1 MSENIYWSNNVQ
13 SYYSNAICKLKESDI
28 RVFLLKEFYEG
39 IALILKQYL
48 TIGNNKVILI
58 KTSVTG
64 KRNINYEINN
74 NLLDT
79 ILCIVGRICSKSKV
93 ILADGPAYTSFTLEC
108 CRLNWDV
115 FSKRYDVSILDLNK
129 DNFCPINDW
138 PVSET
143 WLNADK
149 IINLCKAKT
158 HRRFGVT
165 LSIKNLLGIL
175 SGDVL
180 GYPKLSYRHE
190 RAPKLLFE
198 LDTISPKRLN
208 IIDGFCGIGGDGPM
222 HGKPTKSDFIV
233 IGTDSYSCD
242 FQATIEMGFA
252 PCVTLG
258 MIHPFMDECD
268 NSFFLN
274 KDDLRNLR
282 RTHVDYFPNIGNAW
296 MYRSLNY
303 SFEKQQEYYD
313 ILLRGVQKCWEGKK

>member
-1 MSENIYWSNNVQ
+1 MSENLYWPANVQ
-13 SYYSNAICKLKESDI
+13 SFYSCAVCKLNKSDSK
-28 RVFLLKEFYEG
+28 VLLIKEFYED
-39 IALILKQYL
+39 IALLIKEYL
-48 TIGNNKVILI
+48 TVGSSKVILI

-64 KRNINYEINN
+64 KRNINHEINN
-74 NLLDT
+74 NLLDRV
-79 ILCIVGRICSKSKV
+79 LCIVRQICSNSKV
-93 ILADGPAYTSFTLEC
+93 ILADGPAYTSFTREC

-115 FSKRYDVSILDLNK
+115 FLKRYDISILDLNK
-129 DNFCPINDW
+129 DNYYVINHW

-143 WLNADK
+143 WLKADK

-180 GYPKLSYRHE
+180 GYPKLSYRHQQV
-190 RAPKLLFE
+190 PKLLFE
-198 LDTISPKRLN
+198 LNTISPKRLN
-208 IIDGFCGIGGDGPM
+208 IIDGFCGIGGNGPM
-222 HGKPTKSDFIV
+222 HGKPTKSDFVV

-258 MIHPFMDECD
+258 MIHPFIDKYDNILFDED
-268 NSFFLN
+268 SI
-274 KDDLRNLR
+274 RNLR
-282 RTHVDYFPNIGNAW
+282 KTHVDYFPNIGNAW

-303 SFEKQQEYYD
+303 SFERQQEHYD
-313 ILLRGVQKCWEGKK
+313 ILLRGIQKCWKGKI